1 MLTYVGRR
9 SIAIVVLAFGISIL
23 VFLIIRLIPGDPAA
37 TLLGTNAGDPQMI
50 ERLQRQL
57 GLDQPIYVQY
67 MQWIT
72 NVVRGNFGYSFGYQ
86 RTVTSLI
93 AANLPATLQ
102 LTLAA
107 LTVSVIFG
115 TILGAIA
122 ALKRNRAA
130 DTICMSVALAFMSIP
145 SFWLGLLLILL
156 FAVTLPWFQV
166 VGGTSLH
173 GLVLPAA
180 TLALGTIGFNARFV
194 RSSLI
199 QAQSQKHVLTA
210 RAKGLTRARVFLKHV
225 ARNALL
231 PIVTVVGLQVGHLL
245 SGTVVVETVF
255 SRPGLGRLM
264 VQAILAKDYF
274 TVQAVVLIIAV
285 TYAVVNFLV
294 DLLYPVLDPRI
305 AHR

>member
-37 TLLGTNAGDPQMI
+37 TLLGTNAGDPEMI
-50 ERLQRQL
+50 ERLRRQL

-86 RTVTSLI
+86 RTVTSLV
-93 AANLPATLQ
+93 AANLPATVQ

-130 DTICMSVALAFMSIP
+130 DTVCMSVALAFMSIP

>member
-1 MLTYVGRR
+1 
-9 SIAIVVLAFGISIL
+9 
-23 VFLIIRLIPGDPAA
+23 
-37 TLLGTNAGDPQMI
+37 
-50 ERLQRQL
+50 
-57 GLDQPIYVQY
+57 
-67 MQWIT
+67 
-72 NVVRGNFGYSFGYQ
+72 
-86 RTVTSLI
+86 
-93 AANLPATLQ
+93 
-102 LTLAA
+102 
-107 LTVSVIFG
+107 
-115 TILGAIA
+115 
-122 ALKRNRAA
+122 
-130 DTICMSVALAFMSIP
+130 MSVALAFMSIP

-210 RAKGLTRARVFLKHV
+210 RAKGLTRARVFLKHG

>member
-37 TLLGTNAGDPQMI
+37 TLLGTNAGDPEML
-50 ERLQRQL
+50 ERLRRQL

-93 AANLPATLQ
+93 AANFPATIQ

-130 DTICMSVALAFMSIP
+130 DTVCMSVALAFMSIP

-210 RAKGLTRARVFLKHV
+210 RAKGLTRVRVFLKHV